1 MWQVP
6 GLGRIDARVGRD
18 VVTRIIAGTARGRRL
33 AVPSGGARPT
43 TDRVRESMF
52 ASLDHMLGGFVG
64 ARVLD
69 LFAGS
74 GALGLEAA
82 SRGAA
87 AVVLVE
93 RDRPSAAVAR
103 TNAET
108 LGLPGVRVV
117 AASVAAHLAGQ
128 PEPFDLVL
136 ADPPYAMPA
145 PEVEAF
151 LARLTGGWL
160 APDSV
165 VMVERATRG
174 GGFAWPPGLVAWRQ
188 RAYGATTLWYGQCAS
203 DGEDP

>member
-1 MWQVP
+1 M
-6 GLGRIDARVGRD
+6 
-18 VVTRIIAGTARGRRL
+18 TRIIAGAARGRRL

-52 ASLDHMLGGFVG
+52 ASLDHLLGGFAG

-82 SRGAA
+82 SRGAGV
-87 AVVLVE
+87 VVLVE

-103 TNAET
+103 ANA
-108 LGLPGVRVV
+108 GVVGVPGVRVV
-117 AASVAAHLAGQ
+117 TASVSAHLAGT
-128 PEPFDLVL
+128 PAPFDLVL
-136 ADPPYAMPA
+136 ADPPYVTTAA
-145 PEVEAF
+145 EVEAF
-151 LARLTGGWL
+151 LGDLTRGWL
-160 APDSV
+160 APDAV

-174 GGFAWPPGLVAWRQ
+174 GEFTWPSGLVALRQ
-188 RAYGATTLWYGQCAS
+188 RTYGATTLWYGQAAS

>member
-1 MWQVP
+1 MA
-6 GLGRIDARVGRD
+6 GSGRDD

-52 ASLDHMLGGFVG
+52 ASLDHMLGGFAG

-82 SRGAA
+82 SRGASM
-87 AVVLVE
+87 VVLVE
-93 RDRPSAAVAR
+93 RDRPTAAVAR
-103 TNAET
+103 ANAEVVAV
-108 LGLPGVRVV
+108 PGIRVV
-117 AASVAAHLAGQ
+117 AASVAAHLAGE

-136 ADPPYAMPA
+136 ADPPYATPA
-145 PEVEAF
+145 SEVEAV
-151 LARLTGGWL
+151 LGRLTTGWL
-160 APDSV
+160 APDAV

-174 GGFAWPPGLVAWRQ
+174 GDFSWPSGLVALRQ

>member
-1 MWQVP
+1 
-6 GLGRIDARVGRD
+6 
-18 VVTRIIAGTARGRRL
+18 
-33 AVPSGGARPT
+33 
-43 TDRVRESMF
+43 MF
-52 ASLDHMLGGFVG
+52 ASLDHLLGGFVG

-93 RDRPSAAVAR
+93 RDRPSAEVAR
-103 TNAET
+103 ANV
-108 LGLPGVRVV
+108 GVVGVAGIRVV
-117 AASVAAHLAGQ
+117 ASSVAVHLSGQ

-136 ADPPYAMPA
+136 ADPPYANSA
-145 PEVEAF
+145 AEVEGF
-151 LARLTGGWL
+151 LTALTQGWL
-160 APDSV
+160 APDAV

-174 GGFAWPPGLVAWRQ
+174 GGFRWPPGVVALRQ
-188 RAYGATTLWYGQCAS
+188 RAYGGTTLWYGQSAY

>member
-1 MWQVP
+1 
-6 GLGRIDARVGRD
+6 
-18 VVTRIIAGTARGRRL
+18 VTRIIAGTARGRRL
-33 AVPSGGARPT
+33 AVPPGGARPT

-52 ASLDHMLGGFVG
+52 ASLDHMLGGFAG

-87 AVVLVE
+87 VVVLVE

-108 LGLPGVRVV
+108 LGMTGVRVV
-117 AASVAAHLAGQ
+117 AASVTAHLAGQ
-128 PEPFDLVL
+128 PEPFDVVL
-136 ADPPYAMPA
+136 ADPPYATPA
-145 PEVEAF
+145 AEVEAV

-160 APDSV
+160 APDAV
-165 VMVERATRG
+165 VMVERSTRG
-174 GGFAWPPGLVAWRQ
+174 GEFSWPPGLVALRQ

>member
-1 MWQVP
+1 
-6 GLGRIDARVGRD
+6 
-18 VVTRIIAGTARGRRL
+18 
-33 AVPSGGARPT
+33 
-43 TDRVRESMF
+43 MF
-52 ASLDHMLGGFVG
+52 ASLDHLLGGFAG

-82 SRGAA
+82 SRGATA
-87 AVVLVE
+87 IVLVE

-103 TNAET
+103 ANAEVV
-108 LGLPGVRVV
+108 GSPGVRVE
-117 AASVAAHLAGQ
+117 AASVTAHLAGQ

-136 ADPPYAMPA
+136 ADPPYATSA
-145 PEVEAF
+145 QEVEAV
-151 LARLTGGWL
+151 LARLTQGWL
-160 APDSV
+160 APEAV

-174 GGFAWPPGLVAWRQ
+174 GEFRWPSGLVALRQ

>member
-1 MWQVP
+1 M
-6 GLGRIDARVGRD
+6 
-18 VVTRIIAGTARGRRL
+18 TRIIAGTARGRRIS
-33 AVPSGGARPT
+33 VPAAGARPT
-43 TDRVRESMF
+43 TDRVRESLF
-52 ASLDHMLGGFVG
+52 ASLDHLLGGFAG

-82 SRGAA
+82 SRGAT

-103 TNAET
+103 ANAEAV
-108 LGLPGVRVV
+108 GVPGIRVV
-117 AASVAAHLAGQ
+117 AASVAAHLAGE

-136 ADPPYAMPA
+136 ADPPYDTAA
-145 PEVEAF
+145 ADVEAV
-151 LARLTGGWL
+151 LGRLTQGWL
-160 APDSV
+160 APDAV
-165 VMVERATRG
+165 VVVERPTRG
-174 GGFAWPPGLVAWRQ
+174 GEFHWPSGLVALRQ

>member
-1 MWQVP
+1 
-6 GLGRIDARVGRD
+6 
-18 VVTRIIAGTARGRRL
+18 
-33 AVPSGGARPT
+33 
-43 TDRVRESMF
+43 MF
-52 ASLDHMLGGFVG
+52 ASLDHQLGGFLG

-87 AVVLVE
+87 VVVLVE

-103 TNAET
+103 ANAEVVAAR
-108 LGLPGVRVV
+108 GIRVV
-117 AASVAAHLAGQ
+117 AASVTAHLAGP

-136 ADPPYAMPA
+136 ADPPYATAA

-151 LARLTGGWL
+151 LATLTQGWL
-160 APDSV
+160 APDAV

-174 GGFAWPPGLVAWRQ
+174 GEFSWPPGLVALRQ
-188 RAYGATTLWYGQCAS
+188 RAYGATTLWYGQPAS